1 MNANIVDNPLRH
13 NRRNNLKLKLGLW
26 NVMSIGKDDKL
37 LSILGDA
44 IARRLNV
51 LVLIEMRHS
60 EKVCP
65 KLEEGHTLYNCR
77 HTGEQRKLRWCRIY
91 SVCR

>member
-1 MNANIVDNPLRH
+1 MNDSIVDNPSRR
-13 NRRNNLKLKLGLW
+13 NRRNNLRLKLGLW

-51 LVLIEMRHS
+51 LVLIDTGHFQ
-60 EKVCP
+60 KVCL
-65 KLEEGHTLYNCR
+65 KLEEDHIIQLQTCWR
-77 HTGEQRKLRWCRIY
+77 TTET
-91 SVCR
+91 